1 MRRQQEVTY
10 QRVRSASDHEDEAT
24 RFKELLDARDHERA
38 FALLSGSAGR
48 LRGYLRLRFESAL
61 GGRLGVEEV
70 VSSAITTAIDRGE
83 TYRPELGAPG
93 FWLWRIGVNLARDE
107 MRRIATRRR
116 HEKVAAERAP
126 SVSDPKL
133 IALRGAVREAIMSLS
148 DQRHRSI
155 LLWDLEHGGLA
166 PAAAIAK
173 KLELAEQTVL
183 NLRSEARRLVKP
195 KLVGVIPHGT

>member
-1 MRRQQEVTY
+1 M
-10 QRVRSASDHEDEAT
+10 
-24 RFKELLDARDHERA
+24 
-38 FALLSGSAGR
+38 
-48 LRGYLRLRFESAL
+48 RLRFETAL
-61 GGRLGVEEV
+61 GGPLGVEEV
-70 VSSAITTAIDRGE
+70 VSTAIQTAIDRGE

-148 DQRHRSI
+148 DKRHRSI

-173 KLELAEQTVL
+173 KLDLAEQTVL

-195 KLVGVIPHGT
+195 KLAGVIRHGA